1 MGMVRRDGDVEA
13 RKGIGEPGG
22 APRSGGGPAPLSV
35 GAPGGGSAG
44 EAERRCHDSPNLDIL
59 RAVAVLVVVV
69 DHLVPTLRFHGFEVP
84 RLVQLLTM
92 HIGHAGVLAFFVHT
106 SLVLMYSL
114 ERTGGAGD
122 WAWFGRFY
130 LRRGLRIY
138 PLAITCV
145 VAVVTL
151 GLPEASWKELRA
163 PTGEEVA
170 ANLMLIQNLWTGHSV
185 LTPLWSLPY
194 EVEMYVVLPVLYLV
208 ARRGDALRW
217 LAGFMVAAT
226 IGGYVFRKLQDGH
239 MNLAAYVPC
248 FLAGV
253 ACYALRD
260 RIAPKLSGRWWP
272 LVAPGA
278 VVAYCVAH
286 TVSGPLI
293 YWFGWIYCIGI
304 AMLIPLFADS
314 RIHWLNRAAKRVA
327 IYSYGIYLLHVPALH
342 IVFSLWQSGSLVLKL
357 VVFVAITAVLAIVA
371 YHAIEAPL
379 IRLASRG
386 TQVRRPT

>member
-1 MGMVRRDGDVEA
+1 MRSYTATMSA
-13 RKGIGEPGG
+13 GG
-22 APRSGGGPAPLSV
+22 AQRWRQA
-35 GAPGGGSAG
+35 
-44 EAERRCHDSPNLDIL
+44 SPNLDIL
-59 RAVAVLVVVV
+59 RAIAVLTVVV

-114 ERTGGAGD
+114 DRAGGAGGAGSA
-122 WAWFGRFY
+122 AWFGRFY
-130 LRRGLRIY
+130 LCRGLRIY

-151 GLPEASWKELRA
+151 GWPEASWKQPHA
-163 PTGEEVA
+163 PTWQEIA

-194 EVEMYVVLPVLYLV
+194 EVEMYVVLPVLHLV

-217 LAGFMVAAT
+217 LACFMVVAT
-226 IGGYVFRKLQDGH
+226 VGGYVFRKLHDGH
-239 MNLAAYVPC
+239 MSLAAYVPC

-253 ACYALRD
+253 ICYVLRD
-260 RIAPKLSGRWWP
+260 RITPKLSGRWWP
-272 LVAPGA
+272 LVVLGA
-278 VVAYCVAH
+278 VATYCVAH
-286 TVSGPLI
+286 TESERLI
-293 YWFGWIYCIGI
+293 YWYGWVYCIVI

-327 IYSYGIYLLHVPALH
+327 TYSYGIYLLHVPALH
-342 IVFSLWQSGSLVLKL
+342 IVFSLWQSGSLALKL
-357 VVFVAITAVLAIVA
+357 VLFVAITATLAIIA

-379 IRLASRG
+379 IRLASRDAH
-386 TQVRRPT
+386 RPRST